1 MGLVG
6 IVLTESPPDLLDTDA
21 GVIEEARQRQRR
33 HRGMAAVTLAG
44 AAGFAAIMLGFF
56 GGGNATGGRGQ
67 PSTRPHPASLTVP
80 TVAPSTVLADKPYI
94 GIACPGPAP
103 FNAAR
108 AIAIARACSRAGM
121 SIVLRAHAVTATAT
135 INGQTFELERLWSFP
150 SGPGKHMTL
159 VGFLHPARFLHGPF
173 KTVTFRNGIHQRFTV
188 ENLHLVID
196 YGAGHQVQTSMQELG
211 YGAWG

>member
-56 GGGNATGGRGQ
+56 G
-67 PSTRPHPASLTVP
+67 HPASLTVP

-150 SGPGKHMTL
+150 PGPGKHMTL